1 VAAGAV
7 AGAGALAGA
16 VAGAVAGDVAGADA
30 GAVAGDVAAVVAGED
45 DPASGSVTVVAAD
58 AADVAPWPLADVL
71 ADDVPE
77 AHTMLTTRTPTPSAA
92 PLSSVTSG
100 MFSFMP
106 SSAPSR

>member
-16 VAGAVAGDVAGADA
+16 VAGDVAGADA
-30 GAVAGDVAAVVAGED
+30 GAGDVAAVVAGED

-58 AADVAPWPLADVL
+58 AADVDPWPLADVL

-77 AHTMLTTRTPTPSAA
+77 DHTMLTTRTPTPSAA

-106 SSAPSR
+106 SSTQSR